1 MQWNRK
7 TWGQDPQAT
16 AEDPERLL
24 TLAIAYEEE
33 REHEKWAWA
42 VTANNKL
49 TREGNIEASGNEET
63 PQQAMRKAEEAA
75 AEALAALQRM
85 KEEKQAARKE
95 LDAAIANLCPP
106 EPQNP

>member
-1 MQWNRK
+1 MQWIWN

-33 REHEKWAWA
+33 REHEKWAWN
-42 VTANNKL
+42 VTNNKK
-49 TREGNIEASGNEET
+49 RAWEGNEVASGNEAT
-63 PQQAMRKAEEAA
+63 PQQAMRKAEAAA

-85 KEEKQAARKE
+85 TEEKQAARKE
-95 LDAAIANLCPP
+95 LEAAIDSSSTEAPV
-106 EPQNP
+106 Q